1 MFFYNNRA
9 FGKDAMGKWMEE
21 DGILRA
27 KMKGR
32 YQQLTRYQMLR
43 WIHFLRDVLPILTK
57 LSKITQ
63 RNSLTIFA
71 LKRGIA
77 DTNRSLVD
85 LQREMGDEER
95 TWINQVHETEEGKLC
110 WPGIDGH
117 FLRCTK
123 SKRMLLVGEE
133 RIKQEVE
140 DFVRSKQQYL
150 NAIIKDLDMR
160 FSTLMEDLEDF
171 LVLHSANQKGTEKR
185 LRSLVERINK
195 PGLTFEVL
203 MKQWK
208 IWEPTNP

>member
-1 MFFYNNRA
+1 MPWENGWRRIVFC
-9 FGKDAMGKWMEE
+9 
-21 DGILRA
+21 RA

-71 LKRGIA
+71 LKKGIA

-95 TWINQVHETEEGKLC
+95 TWINQVRESEEGKLC
-110 WPGIDGH
+110 WPGRDGH
-117 FLRCTK
+117 FLRRTP

-133 RIKQEVE
+133 QIKQEVE
-140 DFVRSKQQYL
+140 AFIRSKQQYL
-150 NAIIKDLDMR
+150 NAITKDLDMR
-160 FSTLMEDLEDF
+160 FTTL
-171 LVLHSANQKGTEKR
+171 K
-185 LRSLVERINK
+185 
-195 PGLTFEVL
+195 
-203 MKQWK
+203 K
-208 IWEPTNP
+208 ILKIF